1 MYYWTSE
8 FVSKGHPDK
17 VADQIADSVLDLVLS
32 KDRLARVAVEVTVT
46 THDSKNIVVLT
57 GEVGCSDHAWPN
69 YDTLKNV
76 VSKTLQDIG
85 YTTADSGFD
94 CNNFELVNYI
104 RKQSEQ
110 IANAVVK
117 DGGEIGAGDQGMMF
131 GFASQQ
137 SPTFMPL
144 THYLARKIILSLN
157 DSNLFPDA
165 KSQVTL
171 KYEDGV
177 PVHVDTVLVS
187 TCHKDMPLEK
197 LRERVRYLVDKVP
210 LEEEK
215 AIKSLF
221 DSKTKYIINPA
232 GSWTIG
238 GPAADTGLSGRKIVV
253 DNYGPDC
260 PIGGGSFSGKD
271 PTKVDRSAAYGARW
285 LAKNIVASG
294 IVSEAQVQLAYGIGI
309 AEPISVRI
317 RTNGSEGL
325 DFSLTE
331 KIKSKISLTPQALI
345 DRFDLR
351 RPIYKQTACAGH
363 FGDNNF
369 PWEKLDTELFKEI
382 TK

>member
-17 VADQIADSVLDLVLS
+17 VADQIADSVLDLVIA

-57 GEVGCSDHAWPN
+57 GEVGCTDSAWPD
-69 YDTLKNV
+69 YSTLKNV
-76 VSKTLQDIG
+76 VSKTLKDIG
-85 YTTADSGFD
+85 YTTPDSGFD
-94 CNNFELVNYI
+94 CENFELINYI

-117 DGGEIGAGDQGMMF
+117 DDGEIGAGDQGMMF
-131 GFASQQ
+131 GFASKQ

-144 THYLARKIILSLN
+144 THYLARKIILSLS
-157 DSNLFPDA
+157 DESLFPDA
-165 KSQVTL
+165 KSQVTI
-171 KYEDGV
+171 KYEDGT

-187 TCHKDMPLEK
+187 TCHRDVSLDKV
-197 LRERVRYLVDKVP
+197 RERVRYLIDKVP

-215 AIKSLF
+215 SIKSLF
-221 DSKTKYIINPA
+221 NSNTKYIINPA

-294 IVSEAQVQLAYGIGI
+294 VVSEAQVQLAYGIGI

-317 RTNGSEGL
+317 KTNGTEGL
-325 DFSLTE
+325 DQLLTE
-331 KIKSKISLTPQALI
+331 KVRANISLTPQALI
-345 DRFDLR
+345 NRFDLR
-351 RPIYKQTACAGH
+351 RPIYKQTASAGH
-363 FGDNNF
+363 FGDERF
-369 PWEKLDTELFKEI
+369 PWENLDVNLFKEI